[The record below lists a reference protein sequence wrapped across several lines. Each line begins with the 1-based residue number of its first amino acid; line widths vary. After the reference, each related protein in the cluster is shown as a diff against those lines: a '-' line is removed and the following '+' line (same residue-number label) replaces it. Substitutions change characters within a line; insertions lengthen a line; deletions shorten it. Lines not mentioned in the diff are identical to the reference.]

1 MGSNVFLVLHR
12 AKAETSAALDL
23 QMSVEMLDRSDDPLA
38 LLHAGACT
46 KGNGVTF
53 FSCAQGSVGLVGVA
67 PGRASVD
74 EGLELSGDVSPIRW

>member
-12 AKAETSAALDL
+12 AKAEASAALDL

-53 FSCAQGSVGLVGVA
+53 FACAQRSVGLVGVA